1 MGTPIRIDGDLYAQA
16 KMEAA
21 AEHRT
26 IASQIKFWA
35 TVGRAALDNLDLPAS
50 FIAESLV
57 SMADPR
63 DSATPFVPRN
73 RRA

>member
-1 MGTPIRIDGDLYAQA
+1 MGMPVRIDDDLYAQA
-16 KMEAA
+16 KTEAA

-26 IASQIKFWA
+26 IAGQIEFWA
-35 TVGRAALDNLDLPAS
+35 KIGRAALDNPDLPAS

-57 SMADPR
+57 SMAEPR
-63 DSATPFVPRN
+63 DSATPFVARY